1 MEDAAPP
8 GGYEQEEHAAEAYD
22 VASLKAK
29 GLKNPKLNYA
39 VERCAVP
46 CQRGCSSTAGGR
58 IPRACRTPS
67 STTPSS
73 GAPCMPE
80 RLLLRCRQQNE
91 DSQDS

>member
-39 VERCAVP
+39 VERCAVH
-46 CQRGCSSTAGGR
+46 A
-58 IPRACRTPS
+58 RAA
-67 STTPSS
+67 
-73 GAPCMPE
+73 APALPAAE
-80 RLLLRCRQQNE
+80 
-91 DSQDS
+91 